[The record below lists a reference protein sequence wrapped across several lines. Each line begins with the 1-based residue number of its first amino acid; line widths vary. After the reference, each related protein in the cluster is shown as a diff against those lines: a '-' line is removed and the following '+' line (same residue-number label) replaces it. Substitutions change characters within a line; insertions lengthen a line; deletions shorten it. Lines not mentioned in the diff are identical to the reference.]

1 MTAATKTQ
9 YSQVNKINIKE
20 KKVDGMHVVGVWVT
34 CNWHVVACGG
44 MWVEC
49 ATCVLRC
56 GARYLGGKLGD
67 VWLARS
73 RGVSCGCW
81 LVHSG
86 LRACNDLSDSPS
98 LVPPLRAAD
107 CISYIPR
114 FLSHQE
120 FIIIPKYSMGI

>member
-1 MTAATKTQ
+1 MQLAC
-9 YSQVNKINIKE
+9 S
-20 KKVDGMHVVGVWVT
+20 GMWWYV
-34 CNWHVVACGG
+34 GG
-44 MWVEC
+44 MCDMRVTVWLAC
-49 ATCVLRC
+49 AW
-56 GARYLGGKLGD
+56 YLGGKLGN